1 MFSMVKIYDHTPNGL
16 FKSYNCAIAGATLPA
31 IRKGRNVPQNP
42 MEKQENFMTSK
53 INIREA
59 GKTDIPILAQ
69 HNQALANE
77 TENIELN
84 TETILSGVSK
94 ALDREDCHYFVAEF
108 DGEVAGQIM
117 ITYEWSDWRNGV
129 MWWIQSV
136 YVRPEYR
143 NKGVFRTLF
152 THIEQL
158 ARNRA
163 DVKALRLYVMQDNQ
177 SGKNTYKTLGM
188 RDSRYIIYEKKDL
201 D

>member
-1 MFSMVKIYDHTPNGL
+1 MCRKIPW
-16 FKSYNCAIAGATLPA
+16 K
-31 IRKGRNVPQNP
+31 
-42 MEKQENFMTSK
+42 KQENFMTSK

-108 DGEVAGQIM
+108 NGEVAGQIM

-136 YVRPEYR
+136 YVRPKYR
-143 NKGVFRTLF
+143 NKGVFRALF

-177 SGKNTYKTLGM
+177 SGKNTYKALGM

>member
-1 MFSMVKIYDHTPNGL
+1 MTFKVK
-16 FKSYNCAIAGATLPA
+16 
-31 IRKGRNVPQNP
+31 
-42 MEKQENFMTSK
+42 
-53 INIREA
+53 IREA
-59 GKTDIPILAQ
+59 GKIDIPILAQ

-77 TENIELN
+77 TENIELS
-84 TETILSGVSK
+84 TKTILSGVSK
-94 ALDREDCHYFVAEF
+94 ALDRDDCHYFVAEF
-108 DGEVAGQIM
+108 NSEVAGQIM

-143 NKGVFRTLF
+143 NKGVFRALF

-163 DVKALRLYVMQDNQ
+163 DVKALRLYVMQNNQ
-177 SGKNTYKTLGM
+177 SGKNTYKALGM
-188 RDSRYIIYEKKDL
+188 RDSRYIVYEKKDL

>member
-1 MFSMVKIYDHTPNGL
+1 MPFKVK
-16 FKSYNCAIAGATLPA
+16 
-31 IRKGRNVPQNP
+31 
-42 MEKQENFMTSK
+42 
-53 INIREA
+53 IREA

-77 TENIELN
+77 TENIELS
-84 TETILSGVSK
+84 TKTILSGVSK

-108 DGEVAGQIM
+108 NGEVAGQVM

-143 NKGVFRTLF
+143 NKGVFRALF
-152 THIEQL
+152 TYIEQL

-163 DVKALRLYVMQDNQ
+163 DVKALRLYVMQNNQ
-177 SGKNTYKTLGM
+177 SGKNTYKALGM
-188 RDSRYIIYEKKDL
+188 RDSQYIVYEKKDL

>member
-1 MFSMVKIYDHTPNGL
+1 
-16 FKSYNCAIAGATLPA
+16 
-31 IRKGRNVPQNP
+31 
-42 MEKQENFMTSK
+42 
-53 INIREA
+53 
-59 GKTDIPILAQ
+59 
-69 HNQALANE
+69 
-77 TENIELN
+77 
-84 TETILSGVSK
+84 
-94 ALDREDCHYFVAEF
+94 
-108 DGEVAGQIM
+108 M
-117 ITYEWSDWRNGV
+117 ITHEWSDWRNGV

-143 NKGVFRTLF
+143 NKDVFRALF

-177 SGKNTYKTLGM
+177 SGKNAYEALGM